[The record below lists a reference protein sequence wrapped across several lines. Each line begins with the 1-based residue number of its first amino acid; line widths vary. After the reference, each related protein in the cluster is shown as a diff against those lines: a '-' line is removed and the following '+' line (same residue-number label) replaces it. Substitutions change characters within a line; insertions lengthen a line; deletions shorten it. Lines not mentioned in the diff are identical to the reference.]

1 MPYTVYVT
9 PTATNDLTA
18 AIEYYNSVS
27 SDLGFR
33 FADIIAQYFER
44 IAALPTT
51 SAIRYKTFAASLLKN
66 SHLLSPMR
74 LMIVNRLSRY

>member
-1 MPYTVYVT
+1 MSHAVYVT
-9 PTATNDLTA
+9 PTLAKDLSA

-51 SAIRYKTFAASLLKN
+51 SAIRYKTFAASLLKIPIYY
-66 SHLLSPMR
+66 HLCG
-74 LMIVNRLSRY
+74 